1 MMFHMANCMR
11 ILSAQYNVVFVLS
24 NQVTG
29 NFNGDAQQQQQGINS
44 SSAFKPALGLS
55 WSNCI
60 NQRYVLP
67 PIDLDALMSST
78 RTILLSSSVAS

>member
-11 ILSAQYNVVFVLS
+11 ILSAQYNVVFVVS

-29 NFNGDAQQQQQGINS
+29 NFNSDAQQQQPGLINNNSS

-60 NQRYVLP
+60 NQR
-67 PIDLDALMSST
+67 
-78 RTILLSSSVAS
+78 